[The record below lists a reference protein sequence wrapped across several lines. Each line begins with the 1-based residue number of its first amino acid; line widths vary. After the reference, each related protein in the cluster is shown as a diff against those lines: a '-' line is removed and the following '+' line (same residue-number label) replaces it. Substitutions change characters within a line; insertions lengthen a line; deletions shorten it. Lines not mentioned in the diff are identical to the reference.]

1 MSGVEWSAVDPFSLP
16 VWEIRRELEE
26 KKKILWRS
34 WAEADAKRDA
44 VRELEYCR
52 VRRVILT

>member
-1 MSGVEWSAVDPFSLP
+1 MDPFSLP